1 MNEKIKRLYKNI
13 IKNKEK
19 YNLGF
24 WLFLLLTG
32 IFPFIIEKFNLLTFR
47 YYRAYY
53 ATVITLSF
61 AIYSFIQQQKKA
73 LEEKKKELELKEKE
87 LEDKNDYYRP
97 LFLIENM
104 EDGTNNIQVKLLMKN
119 DSLYLED
126 VKVYNSENKIKKI
139 DKISLQSKDTVVKNI
154 TCPFYITGKT
164 MIGEIILFAYLYGGE
179 KHYKYL
185 KYDKDPTIPNGIQKI
200 NLSEINEVW
209 GTYNTRT
216 KENNNILDLLVFDNT
231 FKIRR
236 EIKQEN
242 FIIFKDSFSAKT
254 VNDFMKHIFDNLEK
268 YNRFEHSNQYYN
280 NVYNFLLKLLDTI
293 KDNMDSTYINISSE
307 PYHRLYFLKKK
318 DLTSH
323 EKIQNN
329 FIDSNDFIKI
339 ILEIIK
345 SYEDEQKKI
354 IICSQVIS
362 ILAYAFK
369 EINVKG
375 IILDHFILIE
385 LKNDIYTLKN

>member
-1 MNEKIKRLYKNI
+1 MNEKIKRLYKDI
-13 IKNKEK
+13 IKNREK

-32 IFPFIIEKFNLLTFR
+32 IFPFIIEIFNLSTFR

-104 EDGTNNIQVKLLMKN
+104 EDGTNNKQVKLLMKN

-139 DKISLQSKDTVVKNI
+139 DKITLQSKDTVVKNI
-154 TCPFYITGKT
+154 TYPFYITGKT

-216 KENNNILDLLVFDNT
+216 KENNNILDQLVFDNT
-231 FKIRR
+231 FNLRR
-236 EIKQEN
+236 EIKQKN
-242 FIIFKDSFSAKT
+242 FIMFKDSFSAET
-254 VNDFMKHIFDNLEK
+254 VNDFMKHIFDNLENF
-268 YNRFEHSNQYYN
+268 NRFEHSNQYYN
-280 NVYNFLLKLLDTI
+280 NVYNFLLKILDTI
-293 KDNMDSTYINISSE
+293 KNSMDPTYINISSP
-307 PYHRLYFLKKK
+307 PYHNLYFLAGK
-318 DLTSH
+318 DFSSH
-323 EKIQNN
+323 EKLQKRFINSNN
-329 FIDSNDFIKI
+329 FIEI
-339 ILEIIK
+339 ILLIMK
-345 SYEDEQKKI
+345 SYKNEQKKI

-369 EINVKG
+369 EINVNET
-375 IILDHFILIE
+375 ILNNFILSE
-385 LKNDIYTLKN
+385 LKNDICKLKN